1 MNIVKLAGTVYN
13 QPTLKATPN
22 SMVARFMLK
31 VDNTAGKGFKLVPVT
46 AWGSVAQSIGDN
58 FNKDSKLQLEGELE
72 TSSYVNKEGSKIYT
86 WGVRASKVSQP
97 ESDEVT
103 PF

>member
-1 MNIVKLAGTVYN
+1 MNKVQLAGTVYN

-22 SMVARFMLK
+22 SIVARLMLK
-31 VDNTAGKGFKLVPVT
+31 VDNTAGKGFKLVPIT
-46 AWGSVAQSIGDN
+46 AWGEVAQSIGDN

-72 TSSYVNKEGSKIYT
+72 TSSYINKEGNKIYT
-86 WGVRASKVSQP
+86 WGVRASKVGQP
-97 ESDEVT
+97 TADQET

>member
-1 MNIVKLAGTVYN
+1 MNKVQLVGTVYN

-22 SMVARFMLK
+22 SIVAKFMLK
-31 VDNTAGKGFKLVPVT
+31 VDNKSGKGFKLVPIT
-46 AWGSVAQSIGDN
+46 AWGEVAQTVGDS

-72 TSSYVNKEGSKIYT
+72 TGSYTNKEGNKIYT
-86 WGVRASKVSQP
+86 WGVLASKVAQP
-97 ESDEVT
+97 TADEEV